1 MPKLIKYFYLFSK
14 ITTSM
19 VLLFI
24 IIISNAANA
33 KTIQIEFTE
42 DDTFSKEIAYIDAG
56 DTIEWLPKNE
66 GHNVEFL
73 GGPNMSSLP
82 ESSEVDSFHSITFEA
97 SGVYLDHCKPHGN
110 MGMLGLVIV
119 GNNLHN
125 LKEIENIELSSTAE
139 AVMQKII
146 KSVK

>member
-1 MPKLIKYFYLFSK
+1 MHIFPNI
-14 ITTSM
+14 IIA
-19 VLLFI
+19 LFI
-24 IIISNAANA
+24 IVISSTVYA

-42 DDTFSKEIAYIDAG
+42 DDTFSKEIAYIDVG

-82 ESSEVDSFHSITFEA
+82 ESSEVDAFHSITFEV
-97 SGVYLDHCKPHGN
+97 SGVYLYHCKPHGN

-119 GNNLHN
+119 GNDLHN
-125 LKEIENIELSSTAE
+125 LKEIENINLSSTAK
-139 AVMQKII
+139 AVMEKLI
-146 KSVK
+146 KSAK